1 MGIDYISQAAALR
14 DEVIAARRD
23 FHKHPELGFQE
34 VRTGA
39 IVANVLTDLG
49 MEVQR
54 GVGKTG
60 VIGLLEG
67 AHDGPTV
74 LVRADMDALPIME
87 ATEAEYA
94 SVTPNV
100 MHACGHDGHTAI
112 ALGVAKLLA
121 GKRDQI
127 HGRIKFVFQP
137 AEEIAG
143 GAKAMVSDGALTD
156 PRPDVTLGL
165 HLWNNLP
172 IGTLG
177 VADGPVM
184 AGSSTFQIRITGK
197 GGHAAAPHMGI
208 DPVVCA
214 AHVITALQTI
224 VSRTL
229 DPLDTGVVSVTTIH
243 AGEAHNVIPETAE
256 MKGTIRYFKTEV
268 RDMMERR
275 MGEVIEHVCA
285 GLGCVGVLYMQ
296 HLTLPVTNHPEVA
309 DRCRETFAQ
318 LSGVTTLDTTIRT
331 MGAEDVGM
339 FMDDVPG
346 MYFFVGA
353 RDMTASEYYGHHHPK
368 FTFDEEALPFSVGL
382 LAAAIGSYVLE
393 G

>member
-39 IVANVLTDLG
+39 IVANALTELG

-87 ATEAEYA
+87 ATEADYA
-94 SVTPNV
+94 SLTPNV

-143 GAKAMVSDGALTD
+143 GAKAMVGDGALSD

-208 DPVVCA
+208 DPVICA

-229 DPLDTGVVSVTTIH
+229 DPLDTGVVSVTTVH

-275 MGEVIEHVCA
+275 MNEVIEHVCA
-285 GLGCVGVLYMQ
+285 GLGCVGTLYMQ
-296 HLTLPVTNHPEVA
+296 HLTLPVTNNPEVA
-309 DRCRETFAQ
+309 ERCRDTFAG

-382 LAAAIGSYVLE
+382 LAAAVGSYVLE
-393 G
+393 D

>member
-1 MGIDYISQAAALR
+1 MGIDFISQAAALR

-34 VRTGA
+34 VRTSA
-39 IVANVLTDLG
+39 IVANTLTDLG

-94 SVTPNV
+94 SMTPNV

-121 GKRDQI
+121 GKREQI
-127 HGRIKFVFQP
+127 HGRIKFLFQP

-143 GAKAMVSDGALTD
+143 GANAMVSDGALSD

-224 VSRTL
+224 ISRTL

-285 GLGCVGVLYMQ
+285 GLGCVGALYMQ
-296 HLTLPVTNHPEVA
+296 HLTLPVTNHLEVA
-309 DRCRETFAQ
+309 ERCRETFSR

-339 FMDDVPG
+339 FMDDIPG

-353 RDMTASEYYGHHHPK
+353 RDMTANEYYGHHHPK

>member
-67 AHDGPTV
+67 THDGPTV

-224 VSRTL
+224 VSRML

-243 AGEAHNVIPETAE
+243 AGEAHNVIPEIAE

>member
-67 AHDGPTV
+67 THDGPTV